1 MPVTLGIVDWGVG
14 GLGFYK
20 ELKKRVDAPV
30 LYFSDN
36 GFTPYGRTPTHALGR
51 RLDSV
56 FRLLFERGATHI
68 CIACNAASSAY
79 PDGDNVNGIIQ
90 HGVNALRRG
99 RWRKI
104 GLIGGRRTVLSRA
117 YSRHLQGMDL
127 RQRVAQPL
135 SAHVE
140 AGRLSGEHLARDIQ
154 KIVAPIRASDAI
166 LLACTHY
173 PAISSEIGRHLD
185 ARCELLDPAT
195 EMADWVVANWKPAS
209 RPASDRWF
217 TTGDASAFR
226 RSGRLAFQVDIGEVA
241 TVPASGLS

>member
-20 ELKKRVDAPV
+20 ELKKRVDTPA

-36 GFTPYGRTPTHALGR
+36 GFTPYGCTPTAKLER
-51 RLDSV
+51 RLDSI
-56 FRLLFERGATHI
+56 FRFLFDRGATHI
-68 CIACNAASSAY
+68 CIACHAASSVFT
-79 PDGDNVNGIIQ
+79 DGDNINGIIQ

-99 RWRKI
+99 RWPKI
-104 GLIGGRRTVLSRA
+104 GLIAGRRTVHSRA
-117 YSRHLQGMDL
+117 YPRYLQGVDL

-140 AGRLSGEHLARDIQ
+140 AGRLSGEHLSRDIQ
-154 KIVAPIRASDAI
+154 KIVAPIRTSDAI

-173 PAISSEIGRHLD
+173 PAISGEIARHVD
-185 ARCELLDPAT
+185 AHCKLVDPAV
-195 EMADWVVANWKPAS
+195 EMADWVVAKWKP
-209 RPASDRWF
+209 RPSSATDRWF

-226 RSGRLAFQVDIGEVA
+226 RSGRLAFQVDIGEVV

>member
-1 MPVTLGIVDWGVG
+1 MSVTLGIVDWGVG

-20 ELKKRVDAPV
+20 ELKRRVDAPA

-36 GFTPYGRTPTHALGR
+36 GFTPYGQTPTAKLER
-51 RLDSV
+51 RLHSI
-56 FRLLFERGATHI
+56 FRFLFRRGATHI
-68 CIACNAASSAY
+68 CIACNAASSVH
-79 PDGDNVNGIIQ
+79 PDSDDVIGIIR
-90 HGVNALRRG
+90 HGVDALRRG
-99 RWRKI
+99 RWPKI
-104 GLIGGRRTVLSRA
+104 GLIAGRRTVHSRA

-140 AGRLSGEHLARDIQ
+140 AGRLSGEHLSRDIR

-173 PAISSEIGRHLD
+173 PAISGEIARHVD
-185 ARCELLDPAT
+185 ARCKLVDPAV
-195 EMADWVVANWKPAS
+195 EMAEWVVANWKPQPSA
-209 RPASDRWF
+209 AADRWF

-226 RSGRLAFQVDIGEVA
+226 RSGRLAFQVDVGEVE
-241 TVPASGLS
+241 TVPASDLP